1 MSEAGKAD
9 VLIVAANTQRGRS
22 ERLVQLL
29 AARDLVV
36 RRWPSEEDEDD
47 EHAAGPVDAAAAMRD
62 AGLVLLLADQAFV
75 SGRLGERSEINDAL
89 AKVADRLV
97 IVVMDEPGRTSLSL
111 RSIDVFPTRGT
122 LADLD
127 DPGRSR
133 ALERIAGEL
142 AAELDKSFQ
151 PQEAKLFEEY
161 KLLFESTDRLVQR
174 RRETTQVFFGVN
186 AALSAVI
193 AFLVKDLALPG
204 PRLSLV
210 TVPLF
215 LMGIVAS
222 QLWRRTIEQY
232 ATLIDWRYRQIRRLE
247 RRGFVGSFR
256 LFNREWESIYAP
268 RPPGTFGFSGLE
280 AMVPSVFMG
289 LHLLGICFALA
300 MWLGWLERLGL

>member
-1 MSEAGKAD
+1 MSEAAKAD

-29 AARDLVV
+29 AARDLVAV
-36 RRWPSEEDEDD
+36 RWPPDVDDDD
-47 EHAAGPVDAAAAMRD
+47 EHADRPVDPASATRD
-62 AGLVLLLADQAFV
+62 VGLVLLLADQAFV

-89 AKVADRLV
+89 AKVADRLF
-97 IVVMDEPGRTSLSL
+97 IVVLDEPGRTSLSL
-111 RSIDVFPTRGT
+111 RSIDVFPTSGT

-133 ALERIAGEL
+133 ALERIAGEV
-142 AAELDKSFQ
+142 AAEIDKSFQ
-151 PQEAKLFEEY
+151 PQEARLFEEY

-204 PRLSLV
+204 PRLSLL

-280 AMVPSVFMG
+280 AMVPRVFMV

-300 MWLGWLERLGL
+300 MWFGWLERLGL